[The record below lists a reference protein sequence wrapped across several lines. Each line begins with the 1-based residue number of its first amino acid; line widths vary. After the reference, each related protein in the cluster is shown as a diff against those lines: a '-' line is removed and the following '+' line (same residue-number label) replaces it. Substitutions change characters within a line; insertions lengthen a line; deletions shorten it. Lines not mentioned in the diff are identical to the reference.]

1 VRARDAEPRRSPR
14 GGACVAHT
22 FAAHVRACPGLVW
35 AALTDADK
43 TAAYLH
49 GLAAHSTW
57 IAGAPISF
65 RLGDRTELT
74 GRVLHAQS
82 PERLSYVLQ
91 SGPHDPPTYL
101 TWLIRPTTGMP
112 VTQRPRSL
120 LLFPRPEGPPV
131 SEPAF
136 GERLAGAAYHARA
149 DVLQDAQL
157 GDGPDL

>member
-1 VRARDAEPRRSPR
+1 VNAHDAEPRRVPR

-43 TAAYLH
+43 TAAHLH

-57 IAGAPISF
+57 IAEAPISF

-74 GRVLHAQS
+74 GRVPHAQC

-91 SGPHDPPTYL
+91 SGPDDPPTYL
-101 TWLIRPTTGMP
+101 TWLIRPAPGGCTIHLEIGEVDNADSREDAEDVWLP
-112 VTQRPRSL
+112 V
-120 LLFPRPEGPPV
+120 
-131 SEPAF
+131 
-136 GERLAGAAYHARA
+136 LAA
-149 DVLQDAQL
+149 LQQL
-157 GDGPDL
+157 VNPG